1 MQGLAS
7 LHSLI
12 TAHFSWTA
20 FTKPEFSLILFQT
33 HQSTASV
40 LHQLNI
46 THTSTDTEYYL
57 YCFYFSF
64 AFSLFFSFTF
74 FCSLSQCY
82 PYSFIQSHYSSPAF
96 VSHSSSSCCCC
107 VSLKRWLICL
117 HANMQPPMFCNALI
131 FCGLFC
137 LFFLVSLL
145 LIFSS
150 FDAGLSVFWSK
161 SLMGLQLR
169 DCFRN
174 LKCVLWPNLSDLVWT
189 SDSLI
194 K

>member
-131 FCGLFC
+131 FLWALLFVFSCFFASYFLFLWCG
-137 LFFLVSLL
+137 SLCL
-145 LIFSS
+145 LIKIFNGV
-150 FDAGLSVFWSK
+150 AIKGLV
-161 SLMGLQLR
+161 
-169 DCFRN
+169 
-174 LKCVLWPNLSDLVWT
+174 
-189 SDSLI
+189 
-194 K
+194 